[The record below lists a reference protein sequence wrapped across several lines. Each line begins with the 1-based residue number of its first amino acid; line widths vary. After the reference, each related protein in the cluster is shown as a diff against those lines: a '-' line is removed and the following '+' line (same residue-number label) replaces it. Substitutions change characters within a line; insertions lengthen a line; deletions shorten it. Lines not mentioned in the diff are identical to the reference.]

1 MDRVNKYIKLAKNI
15 LIKPVDE
22 DVEDKI
28 IDRISNIDESD
39 KVLLDEE
46 FLEYLKKNNSRLYL
60 MAEKIK
66 NNPLQFTLVLIFF
79 LFLMFLLGNAVKK
92 FCLSSPEDK
101 SQEK

>member
-22 DVEDKI
+22 DVQDKI

-46 FLEYLKKNNSRLYL
+46 FLEYLRKNNSRLYL

-92 FCLSSPEDK
+92 FSLSSPEDK